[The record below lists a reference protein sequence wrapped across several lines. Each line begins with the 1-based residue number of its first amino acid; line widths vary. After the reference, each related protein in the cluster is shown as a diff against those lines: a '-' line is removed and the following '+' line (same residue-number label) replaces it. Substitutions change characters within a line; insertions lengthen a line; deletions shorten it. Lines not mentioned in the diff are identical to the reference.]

1 MHHFRIFHFCLQ
13 LSKYKMIWYFKVT
26 MKLDW
31 CFLVAWKL
39 GMLSV
44 PFRWCLK
51 YVLSI
56 SNSTFLFF
64 ADKLKLV
71 MSFLIT
77 SVFPPT
83 LLLIHFLLV
92 ALFANEQLQ
101 FRLWLYV
108 ALLSTSGMISYSS
121 LFFYFSFDSRKAICQ
136 LR

>member
-1 MHHFRIFHFCLQ
+1 
-13 LSKYKMIWYFKVT
+13 
-26 MKLDW
+26 
-31 CFLVAWKL
+31 
-39 GMLSV
+39 
-44 PFRWCLK
+44 
-51 YVLSI
+51 
-56 SNSTFLFF
+56 
-64 ADKLKLV
+64 

-121 LFFYFSFDSRKAICQ
+121 LFFIFPLIPEKQFANLDNKLLLDLFVINYFTLQ
-136 LR
+136 